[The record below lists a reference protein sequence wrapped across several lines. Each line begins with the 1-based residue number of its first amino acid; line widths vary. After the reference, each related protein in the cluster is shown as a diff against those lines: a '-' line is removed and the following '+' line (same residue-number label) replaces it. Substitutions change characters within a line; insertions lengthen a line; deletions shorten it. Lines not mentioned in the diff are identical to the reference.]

1 MKRTWVTLLKNSET
15 SDQIDEL
22 SDIPMFVAEEA
33 HDLYVI
39 TCNRAG
45 FLIIN
50 EYLESYASDCSEKDL
65 LNPYA
70 Q

>member
-1 MKRTWVTLLKNSET
+1 
-15 SDQIDEL
+15 
-22 SDIPMFVAEEA
+22 MFVAEET

-50 EYLESYASDCSEKDL
+50 EYLESYASDCTEKDL
-65 LNPYA
+65 NNPYA